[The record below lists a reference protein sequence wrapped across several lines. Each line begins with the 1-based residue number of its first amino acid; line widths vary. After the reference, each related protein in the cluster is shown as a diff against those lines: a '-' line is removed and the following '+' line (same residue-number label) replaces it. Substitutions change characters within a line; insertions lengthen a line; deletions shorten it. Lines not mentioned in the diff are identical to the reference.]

1 MKKQLTHFIRLLN
14 FEFER
19 MYKFLVGIMAV
30 VVVSNLIGFIVVPLS
45 YMSDARETISSES
58 LSIAQYLSTY
68 SPFSLN
74 TVLGSLWIY
83 GPLALGIIGFMFFAI
98 FTWYR
103 EWFGKNTF
111 VYRLLMLPISRMY
124 IYSAKI
130 LTVFLGIFSLLTLQY
145 IVIWIGQ
152 FISRSLIS
160 SEFYNRVTLA
170 EAFDSNQLLQFLL
183 PSSMEL
189 FFIFYLLGF
198 LFILVLYTAI
208 LLERSYQL
216 RGFLMGLVFSIFSLL
231 LIVSPHLLPAIFR
244 NYYIL
249 FPSEELLAT
258 ILLAI
263 VVGAISIGTS
273 RYLLKHKIT
282 I

>member
-1 MKKQLTHFIRLLN
+1 MKKQLTHFIRLVN

-19 MYKFLVGIMAV
+19 MFKFLVGIMAI
-30 VVVSNLIGFIVVPLS
+30 VVVSNLIGFIYVPLS
-45 YMSDARETISSES
+45 YMSYARETMASQS

-111 VYRLLMLPISRMY
+111 VHRLLMLPISRMY
-124 IYSAKI
+124 IYSAKV

-160 SEFYNRVTLA
+160 SEFYIRVSLA
-170 EAFDSNQLLQFLL
+170 NAFDSNQILQFLL
-183 PSSMEL
+183 PSSVEL
-189 FFIFYLLGF
+189 FFTFYLLGF

-208 LLERSYQL
+208 LLERSYRI
-216 RGFLMGLVFSIFSLL
+216 RGFLMGLVFGIFSLL
-231 LIVSPHLLPAIFR
+231 LVVSPHLLPTILR
-244 NYYIL
+244 NHYIL
-249 FPSEELLAT
+249 FPSEQLLAT
-258 ILLAI
+258 LLLSI
-263 VVGAISIGTS
+263 VVGIVSIGLS